1 MNGDNRKGVNIMLH
15 SKFVALNLVKA
26 AVIALLIL
34 SCIPFVG
41 CGKADKKADEVDMLI
56 QGLKDKNEGVRRMA
70 AVALGEIKDTRA
82 VEPLIAALKDNNR
95 SVRWS
100 AAEALGKIKDERAVG
115 PLIDALEDVDN
126 GVRREA
132 IKALEEID
140 GNQRR

>member
-1 MNGDNRKGVNIMLH
+1 MKNINT
-15 SKFVALNLVKA
+15 NLVKA
-26 AVIALLIL
+26 AMISLLTL
-34 SCIPFVG
+34 SCISFVG
-41 CGKADKKADEVDMLI
+41 CGKTDEVDADKVDTLI
-56 QGLKDKNEGVRRMA
+56 QWLKDKDKNVRQLA
-70 AVALGEIKDTRA
+70 ALEMGEIKDTSA
-82 VEPLIAALKDNNR
+82 VEPLIAALKDNNS